1 MFISSKSDEA
11 RSEELELD
19 LADENLG
26 VGSLIPAVNTDD
38 TMLLGDRIEDAKRVD
53 LSGSP
58 ADAVVG
64 KLKVNR
70 VLKLRHCRGVV
81 EIGSSTRVILSFIFL
96 ETPFKTRRM
105 YVVTL
110 WPPDMLRAR
119 ARTTKP
125 CQAAAAA
132 V

>member
-1 MFISSKSDEA
+1 LFISSKSDEA